1 MGTCKLNKTRGAQNL
16 PIFNTMK
23 KSILSI
29 SLLAFISTQS
39 MWYDKPIEQPIPI
52 DTLLNAVMA
61 VESNFDSMAYNEKE
75 NAAGVLQIRPIMVR
89 EVNRLLGEDKYTLK
103 DRWSKAKSIEMF
115 NVIRSHTKNPT
126 DEMIAR
132 NWNGGWNGHK
142 KQSTIK
148 YWVKVKK
155 QFKNK

>member
-1 MGTCKLNKTRGAQNL
+1 MLNKKQ
-16 PIFNTMK
+16 
-23 KSILSI
+23 SILSL

-39 MWYDKPIEQPIPI
+39 MWYDKPVEQPIPI

-61 VESNFDSMAYNEKE
+61 VESNFDTMAYNAKE

-115 NVIRSHTKNPT
+115 NVIRSHLKGAT
-126 DEMIAR
+126 DEEIAR
-132 NWNGGWNGHK
+132 TWNGGYNGK
-142 KQSTIK
+142 NIPETLQYWIKVRKYTQSNIK
-148 YWVKVKK
+148 
-155 QFKNK
+155 

>member
-1 MGTCKLNKTRGAQNL
+1 
-16 PIFNTMK
+16 MK
-23 KSILSI
+23 QTILLI
-29 SLLAFISTQS
+29 SVLAFISTQS
-39 MWYDKPIEQPIPI
+39 MWYDRPIVEPIPI

-61 VESNFDSMAYNEKE
+61 VESNFDTMAYNEKE

-89 EVNRLLGEDKYTLK
+89 EVNRLLGQDKYTLK

-126 DEMIAR
+126 DQKIAR

-142 KQSTIK
+142 KQSTLK
-148 YWVKVKK
+148 YWQKVKK
-155 QFKNK
+155 QFKNKKNDNHN

>member
-1 MGTCKLNKTRGAQNL
+1 
-16 PIFNTMK
+16 MK
-23 KSILSI
+23 QTILSL

-39 MWYDKPIEQPIPI
+39 MWYDKPIIEPIPI

-61 VESNFDSMAYNEKE
+61 VESNFDSMAYNSKE

-103 DRWSKAKSIEMF
+103 DRWNKAKSIEMF
-115 NVIRSHTKNPT
+115 NVIRSHTKNAT
-126 DEMIAR
+126 DEKIAR

-142 KQSTIK
+142 KQSTLK
-148 YWVKVKK
+148 YWNKVKK
-155 QFKNK
+155 YTQNNIK